1 MPNAPRRARSDII
14 LTMSDR
20 RIRIERVQN
29 LWASFARSQEP
40 MARSTEITP
49 APSQSFDQIGGLATA
64 KDEILTYA
72 YAATRPEIY
81 ENWGTF
87 PPSGLLLIGAP
98 GCGKHMLARALA
110 THTETSF
117 VRIGV
122 PRLVL
127 DMIHTSA
134 KAGEFLQKWS
144 QILEEISPLTIFFD
158 ELEFSQTHDLGG
170 PRPDLPLGPIM
181 DFLLELIDRT
191 HAAPGHLIVGS
202 TAYPDTLRQAFVRPG
217 RLERVVEVSPSF
229 PDDVI
234 AALEIHAGLAESRA
248 GRPLF
253 EHIDWKRVV
262 AQSES
267 AGTGEWVRIL
277 HAVLRRKARFEAVGE
292 EPDSITNSDLDN
304 EVLRFNQAKRRIQL
318 PGGGNYV

>member
-1 MPNAPRRARSDII
+1 
-14 LTMSDR
+14 
-20 RIRIERVQN
+20 
-29 LWASFARSQEP
+29 
-40 MARSTEITP
+40 MAFKTQFEFTLPKGFVDKDGNVHRK
-49 APSQSFDQIGGLATA
+49 GVMRLATA

-170 PRPDLPLGPIM
+170 PR
-181 DFLLELIDRT
+181 
-191 HAAPGHLIVGS
+191 
-202 TAYPDTLRQAFVRPG
+202 
-217 RLERVVEVSPSF
+217 
-229 PDDVI
+229 
-234 AALEIHAGLAESRA
+234 ALS
-248 GRPLF
+248 
-253 EHIDWKRVV
+253 
-262 AQSES
+262 
-267 AGTGEWVRIL
+267 
-277 HAVLRRKARFEAVGE
+277 
-292 EPDSITNSDLDN
+292 
-304 EVLRFNQAKRRIQL
+304 KRRSPNPHEL
-318 PGGGNYV
+318 PRSWRGH